1 MTALVVI
8 ESIALL
14 LLTMLVAGLLRS
26 HADILRALDDLGV
39 GRASRTPAD
48 LPDGTSPSKRDRQPT
63 SIRTAP
69 DLRGHTIDGESIAVA
84 FSTGD
89 RAVLAFLSATCHS
102 CERFWQ
108 DFTRP
113 ELVMGEQRLII
124 VVQGGDNLSR
134 IRKLA
139 GDDLLVVVSDRAW
152 SDYDVP
158 GSPHFVFIDGGA
170 VTGEGTGTDWQQ
182 VNDLLRHAGAPGT
195 GRLGWGAR
203 DNAAR
208 IDRELTS
215 AGILPGHSSLYPDIA
230 PDADRAGESATA

>member
-8 ESIALL
+8 ETVALVL
-14 LLTMLVAGLLRS
+14 LAMLVAGLLRS

-39 GRASRTPAD
+39 GRASPAHAD
-48 LPDGTSPSKRDRQPT
+48 APDGASRSQRERQQT
-63 SIRTAP
+63 SIRTAR
-69 DLRGHTIDGESIAVA
+69 DLLGHTIDGESIAVA
-84 FSTGD
+84 FSAD
-89 RAVLAFLSATCHS
+89 DSAVLAFLSATCHS

-113 ELVMGEQRLII
+113 ELVTDDHRLIV

-158 GSPHFVFIDGGA
+158 GSPHFVFIDGGV
-170 VTGEGTGTDWQQ
+170 VTGEGIGTDWPQ
-182 VNDLLRHAGAPGT
+182 VKDLLRHAGASGS

-215 AGILPGHSSLYPDIA
+215 AGILPGHPSLYPDVA
-230 PDADRAGESATA
+230 SDADRAGESATA